1 MARIGAET
9 GEDKAPRVR
18 RVQKVKARRE
28 GWTAAKIDL
37 FIETLAGTCNIAAAL
52 RKVKM
57 SRSGLDKLRARNG
70 TVRARIRDTLRTG
83 YVNLE
88 LFVLEKVMA
97 GTTRTVKKNGV
108 VETVHEFPL
117 ALALQLLRLHRD
129 AAVAADAPA
138 PSEEDRAELV
148 ERLMRKMEGLR
159 ARMDREE
166 EAARAAAAGRA
177 PEDGEAAQ

>member
-1 MARIGAET
+1 MAMAET

-18 RVQKVKARRE
+18 RVQKRRTRRE

-52 RKVKM
+52 RKVGM
-57 SRSGLDKLRARNG
+57 SRSGLDKLRARDA
-70 TVRARIRDTLRTG
+70 TVRARIRDTLRTA

-108 VETVHEFPL
+108 TETVHEFPL

-129 AAVAADAPA
+129 VSETVDAPE
-138 PSEEDRAELV
+138 PSDADRAELV
-148 ERLMRKMEGLR
+148 ERLMRKMDGLR
-159 ARMDREE
+159 ERMDREE
-166 EAARAAAAGRA
+166 EAARAAGLA
-177 PEDGEAAQ
+177 PEDGEAEQ